1 MAGNPDGSA
10 ELEQKLVSGVVFLLL
25 GDAERGVLGNVVFD
39 VDVAFEL
46 LKAGNIGIFGPKVQ
60 VIRRQPGCR
69 RSSIY
74 IDYHDQGNRTEH
86 VSEAPN

>member
-46 LKAGNIGIFGPKVQ
+46 FKAGNISIKSLRLYTFGVSL
-60 VIRRQPGCR
+60 CR
-69 RSSIY
+69 
-74 IDYHDQGNRTEH
+74 E
-86 VSEAPN
+86 

>member
-46 LKAGNIGIFGPKVQ
+46 FKAGNIGVFWPKGTGDTASAWLPPQ
-60 VIRRQPGCR
+60 Q
-69 RSSIY
+69 Y
-74 IDYHDQGNRTEH
+74 LY
-86 VSEAPN
+86 